1 MRARTIPILWLALA
15 GMPSVACRQASGAGL
30 AGGAPSRDALVRGFV
45 TALERRDTAALVDL
59 VLTRA
64 EFASVYYPTAR
75 EALPPYELPQDLMW
89 FRLVGESDRGLRRAL
104 DELGGR
110 PLRYRGHTCGEPR
123 REGRNRLWGWCRVRL
138 GEDEISIFGLIV
150 ERDGRFKFVSYAN
163 KL

>member
-1 MRARTIPILWLALA
+1 MRARLIAVSCLTLA
-15 GMPSVACRQASGAGL
+15 GMPSAACRQASGAGL
-30 AGGAPSRDALVRGFV
+30 AGGAPSREALVRGFV

-110 PLRYRGHTCGEPR
+110 PLRYAGHTCGAPR
-123 REGRNRLWGWCRVRL
+123 REGENRLWGWCRVRL